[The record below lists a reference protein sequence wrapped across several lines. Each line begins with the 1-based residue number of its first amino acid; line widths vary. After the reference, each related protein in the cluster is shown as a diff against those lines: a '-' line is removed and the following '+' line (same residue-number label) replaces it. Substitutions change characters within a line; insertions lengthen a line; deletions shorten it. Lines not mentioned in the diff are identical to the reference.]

1 MTTTHP
7 AATAAPDGTAAPDAP
22 GGRRNRTA
30 PGNGTRAVVFVLKK
44 LLVLAGTLFAA
55 SLAVFFSRFLVPG
68 DPARFLLRGRSPKPE
83 ALAEITRQFGLDKAP
98 WEQYL
103 NWAGGVL
110 HGDWGRSL
118 TYRQDVSDVLLGRL
132 PTTLQLVALAAVF
145 ITVLGLIAGIVASLN
160 KGFGDR
166 FILVT
171 LTAAGAVPPFVA
183 AIALVA
189 LFSVGLGWFP
199 SFGSGDGG
207 WERLR
212 HLTLPALALGI
223 TYIAMVAR
231 VTRSSMNEQLLR
243 EHVEVATSRG
253 LTRASVVRRHVL
265 RNAVGPILTVSG
277 VLVAGL
283 LVSSSIIEQ
292 TFGLAGIGQLLVQSI
307 DRLDFAVVQA
317 IVMVVVSAFVLVN
330 TVVDLIQPLIDPR
343 IAAGTE
349 TR

>member
-1 MTTTHP
+1 MAPVPKSKSVP
-7 AATAAPDGTAAPDAP
+7 A
-22 GGRRNRTA
+22 
-30 PGNGTRAVVFVLKK
+30 FVLKK
-44 LLVLAGTLFAA
+44 LAVLALTLFAA

-83 ALAEITRQFGLDKAP
+83 ALAEITRQFGLDKPA

-103 NWAGGVL
+103 NWLGGIL

-118 TYRQDVSDVLLGRL
+118 TYRQGVSEVLLDRL

-145 ITVLGLIAGIVASLN
+145 ITLLGLMAGIIASLN

-166 FILVT
+166 FVLIT

-189 LFSVGLGWFP
+189 VFAVQLGWFP
-199 SFGSGDGG
+199 SFGSGDAG
-207 WERLR
+207 WDRIW

-223 TYIAMVAR
+223 TYIAFVAR
-231 VTRSSMNEQLLR
+231 VTRSSMNEQLVR

-253 LTRASVVRRHVL
+253 LTRGSVVFRHVL
-265 RNAVGPILTVSG
+265 RNALGPILTVSG

-283 LVSSSIIEQ
+283 LVSSAIIER
-292 TFGLAGIGQLLVQSI
+292 TFGLSGIGQLLVQSI

-317 IVMVVVSAFVLVN
+317 IVMVVVAAFVLAN
-330 TVVDLIQPLIDPR
+330 TVVDLVQPLIDPR

>member
-1 MTTTHP
+1 MAVMDQAQAP
-7 AATAAPDGTAAPDAP
+7 APPQGPAGKRAKG
-22 GGRRNRTA
+22 
-30 PGNGTRAVVFVLKK
+30 RAVRPAVFIAKK
-44 LLVLAGTLFAA
+44 VLALVATLFVA

-83 ALAEITRQFGLDKAP
+83 ALEEITRQFGLDKPA

-103 NWAGGVL
+103 NWLGGIL
-110 HGDWGRSL
+110 QGDWGRSL

-145 ITVLGLIAGIVASLN
+145 ITVLGLFAGIVASLN

-166 FILVT
+166 FILIT

-207 WERLR
+207 WDRIW

-253 LTRASVVRRHVL
+253 LTRGSVVARHVL
-265 RNAVGPILTVSG
+265 RNALGPILTVSG

-283 LVSSSIIEQ
+283 LVSSAIIER
-292 TFGLAGIGQLLVQSI
+292 TFGLSGIGQLLVQSI
-307 DRLDFAVVQA
+307 DRLDFGVVQA
-317 IVMVVVSAFVLVN
+317 IVMVVVAAFVLVN
-330 TVVDLIQPLIDPR
+330 TVVDLVQPLIDPR

-349 TR
+349 SR

>member
-1 MTTTHP
+1 MT
-7 AATAAPDGTAAPDAP
+7 ATDQVQAT
-22 GGRRNRTA
+22 TA
-30 PGNGTRAVVFVLKK
+30 PGAPTRQRDKRSAVRPAVYILKK
-44 LLVLAGTLFAA
+44 LLALVLTLFVA

-83 ALAEITRQFGLDKAP
+83 ALEEITRQFGLDKPA

-103 NWAGGVL
+103 NWLGGIL
-110 HGDWGRSL
+110 QGDWGRSL

-145 ITVLGLIAGIVASLN
+145 ITVLGLFAGIVASLN

-166 FILVT
+166 FILIT

-207 WERLR
+207 WDRIW

-243 EHVEVATSRG
+243 EHVEVATSR
-253 LTRASVVRRHVL
+253 SVVARHVL
-265 RNAVGPILTVSG
+265 RNALGPILTVSG

-283 LVSSSIIEQ
+283 LVSSAIIER
-292 TFGLAGIGQLLVQSI
+292 TFGLSGIGQLLVQSI
-307 DRLDFAVVQA
+307 DRLDFGVVQA
-317 IVMVVVSAFVLVN
+317 IVMVVVAAFVLVN
-330 TVVDLIQPLIDPR
+330 TVVDLVQPLIDPR

-349 TR
+349 SR